1 MPSSSRFRVLHL
13 VLLERQGK
21 EELGSGA
28 SKIHASPVRSS
39 RYMEC
44 EMVASRS
51 PARADR
57 QFRGIVKLRPP
68 TVLMP
73 SMAGASHDEEQHIK
87 LIRQRL
93 LSSQLE

>member
-1 MPSSSRFRVLHL
+1 MTTNQSFWKMFISCCLSD
-13 VLLERQGK
+13 GK

-28 SKIHASPVRSS
+28 SKIHASPVRFS

-57 QFRGIVKLRPP
+57 QFRGIVKLRPT
-68 TVLMP
+68 TVFDAQHGGFT
-73 SMAGASHDEEQHIK
+73 AGSSPVSW
-87 LIRQRL
+87 